1 MRKTDFS
8 YYSRVKQYTYEQMAR
23 VYREETPHKDIP
35 WTPFEDKLIES
46 KIALI
51 TVAGASEKTDTP
63 FNDKDKKENYDA
75 KEISIKAKTEDIQY
89 MTMDWNSSEV
99 EKDASVIFPAEHLV
113 LMQKEGIIG
122 KLNDIS
128 YSFTGFHEK
137 QSILQD
143 SVNNVIQSLK
153 ENENQGALII
163 PVSPLT
169 SEAACKIAK
178 QIEKSGISTVMLTP
192 FYEQALVYSPP
203 RCAFINFPFGRV
215 FGPAKN
221 ITLQTAVLR
230 ELLKLFEKLKIPG
243 EILNLNFIWSFGE
256 VE

>member
-23 VYREETPHKDIP
+23 NFREQTPQKDIP
-35 WTPFEDKLIES
+35 WKPFEEKLIDS

-51 TVAGASEKTDTP
+51 TVSGAYEKGDKP
-63 FNDKDKKENYDA
+63 FDDKDKKENYGP
-75 KEISIKAKTEDIQY
+75 KEISIKSKTKDIKF
-89 MTMDWNSSEV
+89 TALDWNPSEAK
-99 EKDASVIFPAEHLV
+99 KDVNVVFPAEHLV
-113 LMQKEGIIG
+113 LMQKEGVIG
-122 KLNDIS
+122 KLNDVA
-128 YSFTGFHEK
+128 YSFSGFHEK
-137 QSILQD
+137 KSTLKD
-143 SVNNVIQSLK
+143 SVKQVVKSLQ
-153 ENENQGALII
+153 ENENHGALII
-163 PVSPLT
+163 PVSPMT
-169 SEAACKIAK
+169 SEAGCNIAK
-178 QIEKSGISTVMLTP
+178 QIEKAGISTVLLTP

-215 FGPAKN
+215 LGPAKKV
-221 ITLQTAVLR
+221 TLQTAVLR

>member
-8 YYSRVKQYTYEQMAR
+8 YYSRVKRYTYEQMAR
-23 VYREETPHKDIP
+23 VYREETQHKDIP
-35 WTPFEDKLIES
+35 WTTFEEKLIES

-51 TVAGASEKTDTP
+51 TVSGAYEKTDTP
-63 FNDKDKKENYDA
+63 FSDKDKKENYGH
-75 KEISIKAKTEDIQY
+75 KEISIKAKTEDLDY
-89 MTMDWNSSEV
+89 MTIDWNTSEV
-99 EKDASVIFPAEHLV
+99 EKDANVIFPAEHLV

-122 KLNDIS
+122 KLNDVV
-128 YSFTGFHEK
+128 YSFNGFHEK
-137 QSILQD
+137 KPALQE
-143 SVNNVIQSLK
+143 SVKNVIDSLK
-153 ENENQGALII
+153 ENENQGVMII
-163 PVSPLT
+163 PVSPMT
-169 SEAACKIAK
+169 SEAACKIAT
-178 QIEKSGISTVMLTP
+178 QIEKAGISTVMLTP

-221 ITLQTAVLR
+221 VTLQTAVLR